1 MGKGSL
7 RFINRENRK
16 LFQPMLYERYLGSY
30 WNHSL

>member
-16 LFQPMLYERYLGSY
+16 LFQPMLYECNLGSY
-30 WNHSL
+30 